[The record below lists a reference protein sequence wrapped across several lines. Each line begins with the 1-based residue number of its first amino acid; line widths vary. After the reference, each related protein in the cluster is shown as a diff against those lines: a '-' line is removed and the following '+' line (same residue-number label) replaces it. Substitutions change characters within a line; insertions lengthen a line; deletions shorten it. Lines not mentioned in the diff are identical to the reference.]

1 MRLNLTFS
9 LRRVSTGVGS
19 AHAAATARARPARA
33 PRGGSGN
40 VSVNY
45 NVILFSFKIIIS
57 GASYSSEDR
66 GEARADLREQGGRS
80 QHWRF
85 SFRRYSEYSL
95 IIFTYIM

>member
-19 AHAAATARARPARA
+19 AHAAATAQARQARA

-40 VSVNY
+40 VSV
-45 NVILFSFKIIIS
+45 IIMLFYFIKIIIS

-85 SFRRYSEYSL
+85 SFRRYSEYSV

>member
-40 VSVNY
+40 VF
-45 NVILFSFKIIIS
+45 VIIMLFYFFKLLS
-57 GASYSSEDR
+57 AEQATAARTGERR
-66 GEARADLREQGGRS
+66 G
-80 QHWRF
+80 
-85 SFRRYSEYSL
+85 L
-95 IIFTYIM
+95 I